1 MIAQY
6 NAANPQ
12 YLWDETG
19 HVGACFSAD
28 HHSVFMRID
37 NNRIRTMFQTY
48 TGRGGEPENLADLLA
63 YSKQANYQPWQ
74 KDVIGVICA
83 NGNEEEVEYTRTKGE
98 RRILGTAII
107 ALTISKPKSTSVCA
121 TA

>member
-1 MIAQY
+1 
-6 NAANPQ
+6 
-12 YLWDETG
+12 
-19 HVGACFSAD
+19 
-28 HHSVFMRID
+28 
-37 NNRIRTMFQTY
+37 MFQTY